1 MFRETVVSVIFGGGM
16 LEQDIVMVNRR
27 LAAIGDSDGKRRFV
41 DP

>member
-16 LEQDIVMVNRR
+16 LEQDMVVVNRCVG
-27 LAAIGDSDGKRRFV
+27 AIADSDGKRRFV